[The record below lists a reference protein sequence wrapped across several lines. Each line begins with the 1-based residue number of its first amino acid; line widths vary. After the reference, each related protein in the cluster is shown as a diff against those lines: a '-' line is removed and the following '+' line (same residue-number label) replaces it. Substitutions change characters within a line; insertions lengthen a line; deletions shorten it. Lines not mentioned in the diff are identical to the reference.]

1 MRTNIKRRKRRAETG
16 WPVEGNEQSG
26 LRRDGAE
33 NPAGEGLYGREI
45 TTKLEVLDSEFSV
58 RYDHNPIHHID
69 NRLKSI
75 ASIVEKLRRKGAA
88 VSIENA
94 KAYLTDIAGVR
105 VVCNYIDDIYRIADM
120 LCAQDDIVVLRR
132 TDYIENP
139 KENGYRSLHL
149 VLSVPVFLSSGSVP
163 VPVEVQIRTIA
174 MDFWASLE
182 HQIRYKP
189 DEAIHNDDALRREL
203 KQCAEESALLD
214 RRMQEIYRRLKEG
227 QKEG

>member
-1 MRTNIKRRKRRAETG
+1 MQKLDGLLKETNNLDSAGME
-16 WPVEGNEQSG
+16 
-26 LRRDGAE
+26 LRIRQAKDYMEMAQ
-33 NPAGEGLYGREI
+33 LYKSAIREI

-182 HQIRYKP
+182 HKIRYKP

>member
-1 MRTNIKRRKRRAETG
+1 MRTSIKRRKRRAETG
-16 WPVEGNEQSG
+16 WPVEGNEQFG

-33 NPAGEGLYGREI
+33 TPAGEGLYGNGAALQRRH
-45 TTKLEVLDSEFSV
+45 T
-58 RYDHNPIHHID
+58 RNYDHNPIHHID

-88 VSIENA
+88 VSIQNA

>member
-1 MRTNIKRRKRRAETG
+1 MQKLDGLLKETN
-16 WPVEGNEQSG
+16 N
-26 LRRDGAE
+26 
-33 NPAGEGLYGREI
+33 
-45 TTKLEVLDSEFSV
+45 LDSAGMEL
-58 RYDHNPIHHID
+58 RIRQAKDYMEMAQLYDHNPIHHID

-149 VLSVPVFLSSGSVP
+149 IVSVPIYLAEKTEHVN
-163 VPVEVQIRTIA
+163 VEVQIRTIA